1 MKQPRGPVHS
11 RVMLYGWSPGH
22 VHFAPDSGRFPAR
35 STLYLAIHML
45 GSVPYLSVVFVACW
59 LALSVRNLS
68 SGPCTNPAK
77 LTEPA
82 QDVANFLLV
91 RGPHAYLYRD
101 GLERGLWRL
110 LGGL

>member
-68 SGPCTNPAK
+68 SGPAK
-77 LTEPA
+77 RLSPRRTWPPFCWCGA
-82 QDVANFLLV
+82 
-91 RGPHAYLYRD
+91 RTPTYRD